1 MQQQAGSF
9 GAREWIVD
17 FLDHVFI
24 AHLRCT
30 DPQRSFSQTNSI
42 PSGVCFAVAGHDEY
56 IKGVLQVSGE
66 NETKNAVGS
75 AVAASVKPTLGLL
88 PLIALS
94 AALTGPTYAQQADVD
109 LEQINVEGSAG
120 AQSSNTNTAKTGV
133 ARIPTTVQDT
143 PQVINV
149 ITEEQIRQRAVTNLS
164 EVITRVP
171 GVTMSAGEGGG
182 GGMGGDSFN
191 IRGLTA
197 VGNIFVDGVRD
208 TGIASR
214 DPFNMEQVEV
224 LKGGAG
230 SFLGV
235 GGGGGSINMTSK
247 TAKDHFFADI
257 FTTIGTDDYYRGAI
271 DINTPVTPEV
281 GFRLNAVGLSRDFAE
296 RDHIFQK
303 RWGIAPTA
311 TFGMNSDTKLTLS
324 YIHQEDWGRPDNG
337 VPRFG
342 VPLASGGDGILRPV
356 TTQGVRRQNYYGYI
370 EDNEEYKVDRF
381 TATFE
386 HQFNEDL
393 SFTNTLRIGSY
404 WHDRFVTTMPPGT
417 IYNAATCTDPT
428 QLTCT
433 ISPGQS
439 TRGMKGK
446 TYQNQA
452 TLNASFNTGAFSHE
466 AVLGLDLSRENLTH
480 YNNTVVGA
488 ARPALNLNNPVLGS
502 HGQTRIINPRFDHE
516 VDTVGV
522 SAYDRVHLGNG
533 FYVIGNGR
541 VERYEVDSYDRQT
554 TGSSA
559 YGDTLFSWLGALEY
573 KPWENHT
580 YYISVSSTQLP
591 RSPTSGYTGLITVD
605 SVEPQETVTY
615 EVGGKWSLLD
625 ERLGLGASAFF
636 TKLSDEITTDANG
649 DQVINEDTRHIKG
662 IELSAAGKVT
672 DDLTLTAGYA
682 YLHGRIK
689 NGNNAG
695 YVVGLM
701 PEHSGFIWADYQF
714 NEKLS
719 AGAGV
724 NFISYRYTSDYD
736 PETKAGGRLP
746 GHTTVDASLNY
757 QFNDNFGLQ
766 FNAINIFNEETFEKS
781 HGARHMV
788 PGQGRTFLLTAKTSF

>member
-1 MQQQAGSF
+1 M
-9 GAREWIVD
+9 
-17 FLDHVFI
+17 
-24 AHLRCT
+24 
-30 DPQRSFSQTNSI
+30 
-42 PSGVCFAVAGHDEY
+42 
-56 IKGVLQVSGE
+56 SGE

-94 AALTGPTYAQQADVD
+94 AALTGPTYAQQADVN

-342 VPLASGGDGILRPV
+342 LTSHPTPPPVVLLETALPV
-356 TTQGVRRQNYYGYI
+356 TDFGVRRQNYYGYL

-386 HQFNEDL
+386 HQFSEDL

-404 WHDRFVTTMPPGT
+404 WHDRFVTTMPPT
-417 IYNAATCTDPT
+417 SIYHATNCTHPTDPA
-428 QLTCT
+428 CT
-433 ISPGQS
+433 ISPGES

-452 TLNASFNTGAFSHE
+452 TLNASFNTGAFSHDT
-466 AVLGLDLSRENLTH
+466 VFGLDLSRENLTH
-480 YNNTVVGA
+480 YNNIVTGP
-488 ARPALNLNNPVLGS
+488 ARAALNLNDPALGA
-502 HGQTRIINPRFDHE
+502 HGRTRTINPRYDHE

-554 TGSSA
+554 AGSSA

-580 YYISVSSTQLP
+580 YYISASNTQLP
-591 RSPTSGYTGLITVD
+591 RLPSSEYTPLITDDV
-605 SVEPQETVTY
+605 VEPQETVTY

-636 TKLSDEITTDANG
+636 TKLSHEIITNENG
-649 DQVINEDTRHIKG
+649 DPDVNKDTRHIKG
-662 IELSAAGKVT
+662 IELSLAGKVT

-682 YLHGRIK
+682 WLHGRIK
-689 NGNNAG
+689 DGDNAG
-695 YVVGLM
+695 YAVGKM

-724 NFISYRYTSDYD
+724 NFTSYRFTSDYD
-736 PETKAGGRLP
+736 PDTKIGGKLP